1 MQKSDLKRGVQGM
14 TLTMQR
20 KCSYK
25 ATTAVPSCFVICISG
40 AHIKQQTVSGPIVLS
55 MFDRLSQCF
64 ELAISEIVMP
74 CTEALFP
81 FTKLTSSYCC
91 LFPSLMK

>member
-1 MQKSDLKRGVQGM
+1 MQKSDLKRVQGM

-55 MFDRLSQCF
+55 MFDRLSQRF
-64 ELAISEIVMP
+64 ELAISEILL
-74 CTEALFP
+74 CHALKHCFP
-81 FTKLTSSYCC
+81 LRN
-91 LFPSLMK
+91 